1 MPGALEGKSFP
12 ARPYRIC
19 FEKVAEFVDVT
30 GDDPERWTTAAPPGF
45 AAALLFVVAPELLS
59 DPLVEGAVIHADQSF
74 TWRASLPLE
83 TDLLVTGTVDRV
95 RSRGDATFV
104 NFSLQTAGPEGPLID
119 GRSTFLVGESGL
131 NAVDPVVS
139 QLGVDDRAETVPL
152 SRDLPAP
159 RSASRSDLIR
169 YSAATRDWNPIH
181 WDHES
186 AVEAGLGGV
195 VVHGLLQSAW
205 LTQVAALAGEGDRPL
220 ESARFRYTAPLRPG
234 RPARIEGSLGREQ
247 VDLRLMA
254 DSRATVSGRFV
265 VAA

>member
-12 ARPYRIC
+12 DRPYRIC
-19 FEKVAEFVDVT
+19 FEKVAEFIDVT
-30 GDDPERWTTAAPPGF
+30 GDDSERWTGAAPPGF

-59 DPLVEGAVIHADQSF
+59 DPLVDGAVIHADQSF

-83 TDLLVTGTVDRV
+83 ADLLVTGTVDRV
-95 RSRGDATFV
+95 RSRGDTTFV
-104 NFSLQTAGPEGPLID
+104 NFSLQASGPDGPLVD
-119 GRSTFLVGESGL
+119 GRSTFLVGESAPDAGDL
-131 NAVDPVVS
+131 VVS
-139 QLGVDDRAETVPL
+139 RVGVHERAETVPL
-152 SRDLPAP
+152 SRELP
-159 RSASRSDLIR
+159 ASRSVSRAGLVR
-169 YSAATRDWNPIH
+169 YAAATRDWNPIH

-254 DSRATVSGRFV
+254 DDRATVSGRFV